1 MSERLLNEEIT
12 GQVQQA
18 FQQLQE
24 PVEVLFFGQKSNCDY
39 CDDTYQLLREVTD
52 LSNQLNLHK
61 YDLDEHAE
69 EARRFHVDKAPAIV
83 IAGREGDQIRDYGV
97 RFYGIPA
104 GHEFSTLIHDLILVS
119 SRDSGLEPETREW
132 LKGLKKPV
140 HLQVF
145 VTPTCPYCPR
155 AVVLAHQMALES
167 DLVEAEAVEAME
179 FPDLANQFNVSG
191 VPQTTINLGAGTVVG
206 AVPEEDLLTE
216 IQQAIAAA

>member
-1 MSERLLNEEIT
+1 MAERLLNEEIV

-18 FQQLQE
+18 FQQLDQ
-24 PVEVLFFGQKSNCDY
+24 PVEVLFFGQKTNCDY
-39 CDDTYQLLREVTD
+39 CDDTYQLLQEVTG
-52 LSNQLNLHK
+52 LSPKLTLQK
-61 YDLDEHAE
+61 YDLDDHAE
-69 EARRFHVDKAPAIV
+69 LARQYHVDKAPAIV
-83 IAGREGDQIRDYGV
+83 ITGRDGDQLKDFGV

-119 SRDSGLEPETREW
+119 GRDSGLEPETREW

-155 AVVLAHQMALES
+155 AVVLAHQLALES

-179 FPDLANQFNVSG
+179 FPELANQYNVSG
-191 VPQTTINLGAGTVVG
+191 VPQTTINFGDGTVVG
-206 AVPEEDLLTE
+206 AVPEEDLLAE
-216 IQQAIAAA
+216 IKQVFAS